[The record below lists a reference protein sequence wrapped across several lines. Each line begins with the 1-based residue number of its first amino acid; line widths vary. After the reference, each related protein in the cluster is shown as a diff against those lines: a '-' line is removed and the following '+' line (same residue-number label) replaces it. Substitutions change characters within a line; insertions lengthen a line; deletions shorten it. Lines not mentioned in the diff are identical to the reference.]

1 MKLVVAVDQNW
12 GIGNKGE
19 LLARVRADLRYF
31 QSLTKGNNVILGSK
45 TLATFPNGKVLKDRL
60 NIVLSRKNDYQPEGA
75 VVCRSIEELEKYIA
89 GLDTDKVFVIG
100 GASIYEQLLP
110 LCDTAYV
117 TKFEKSFEADAF
129 FPNLD
134 ESDDWELTETGE
146 AQKTNPETDTE
157 HDMSFRFCTYKRR
170 NNGSVIVRNSKTED
184 SESVHSLLRII
195 ADLHKNGRPDMF
207 PDLTSK
213 YSFEQVQAR
222 LSAPE
227 NGVFVAESNGSVV
240 GYIFCDIIKEGKG
253 NTLYIDDLCVDPDCR
268 RMGIGKK
275 LLDKAKSYAN
285 ETKCSFLM
293 LNVWEF
299 NSNAVDFYKKYG
311 FETRTR
317 HMEIK
322 L

>member
-1 MKLVVAVDQNW
+1 MKLVVAVDNNW

-31 QSLTKGNNVILGSK
+31 QSLTKGYNVILGSK

-60 NIVLSRKNDYQPEGA
+60 NIVLSRKTDYRPEGA
-75 VVCRSIEELEKYIA
+75 VVCHSVEELQTVIA
-89 GLDTDKVFVIG
+89 ELDSDKVFVIG

-117 TKFEKSFEADAF
+117 TKFEKSFDADAF

-134 ESDDWELTETGE
+134 ESDDWELTEVGE
-146 AQKTNPETDTE
+146 EQKTNPETDTE
-157 HDMSFRFCTYKRR
+157 PDMSFRFCIYKRKS
-170 NNGSVIVRNSKTED
+170 NVNVIVRDSKTED

-213 YSFEQVQAR
+213 YTFEQVQER
-222 LSAPE
+222 LSKNE
-227 NGVFVAESNGSVV
+227 NGVFVAELNNKVV
-240 GYIFCDIIKEGKG
+240 GYIFCDIIKEGSG
-253 NTLYIDDLCVDPDCR
+253 NTLYIDDLCVDSNARC
-268 RMGIGKK
+268 MGIGRK

-285 ETKCSFLM
+285 EKGCAYVM

-299 NSNAVDFYKKYG
+299 NSGAVDFYEKYG
-311 FETRTR
+311 FTTRTR
-317 HMEIK
+317 HMEMK